1 MIYSKN
7 YNNTLVINLI
17 GGPCSGKSTV
27 AAELF
32 ARLKKMGVHCELVS
46 EYIKE
51 RIYEDNKTI
60 TTNQIPIFGMEHY
73 SLTNKIGK
81 VDCIIHDGSLINNT
95 SSLYNPEYNPEFD
108 TLIISEYKK
117 FNNLDFFIKRGN
129 IEFEDYGRIHNF
141 KQSKELDKRIK
152 DTYDLYK
159 LEYIEVESKDAVD
172 KMIPIILKK
181 LESIKSGEQ

>member
-1 MIYSKN
+1 MDYKQ
-7 YNNTLVINLI
+7 TLVINLI

-60 TTNQIPIFGMEHY
+60 VGSQIPIFGMEHY
-73 SLTNKIGK
+73 SITNKIGK
-81 VDCIIHDGSLINNT
+81 VDCIVHDGSFINNT
-95 SSLYNPEYNPEFD
+95 SDLYNPEYNPEFD
-108 TLIISEYKK
+108 TLIVSEYKK
-117 FNNLDFFIKRGN
+117 FTNLDFFIKRGN
-129 IEFEDYGRIHNF
+129 IEFEDYGRIHNL

-152 DTYDLYK
+152 ETYDKYG
-159 LEYIEVESKDAVD
+159 LEFIEVESRDAVD
-172 KMIPIILKK
+172 KIIPYVLKK
-181 LESIKSGEQ
+181 LESMKSGELK